1 MKGILMAGG
10 SGSRLWPLTSGISK
24 QLLPVFDK
32 PLIYYPL
39 STLMS
44 TGIREFFIISTPED
58 LPIIKNLLGNGSRFG
73 ISIDYCIQEKPLGI
87 AQGITLAQ
95 DFISDDNF
103 ALILGDNI
111 FYGQELELQL
121 KNVGSIVGSKVF
133 AYRVSDPSRYG
144 VVELDQN
151 SKPRSIEEK
160 PRNPKSDLALTGLYF
175 FDSKAVTIARGLLPS
190 NRGEL
195 EITDVLLQY
204 MKQDELHVITM
215 PAGTAWLDAGT
226 PTSLH
231 DASTF
236 VRIIEERQGIKIA
249 CPEIIAYKHGWI
261 LKEKIQE
268 IIFMAPK
275 SPYSEYLK
283 KATTT

>member
-261 LKEKIQE
+261 SKEKIQE
-268 IIFMAPK
+268 IIFTAPK